1 MAHSKGLSQRIR
13 ERTIYKDVST
23 VRELV
28 IHDE

>member
-1 MAHSKGLSQRIR
+1 MAHSKGLSKRIS
-13 ERTIYKDVST
+13 ERNIYKDVST